1 MIDRKKGTLSELPLI
16 DETRYEGEISQAV
29 QSQHETNMSAVDQG

>member
-1 MIDRKKGTLSELPLI
+1 MIDRKKGTLCDLPLI

-29 QSQHETNMSAVDQG
+29 QSQNETNMSAAE